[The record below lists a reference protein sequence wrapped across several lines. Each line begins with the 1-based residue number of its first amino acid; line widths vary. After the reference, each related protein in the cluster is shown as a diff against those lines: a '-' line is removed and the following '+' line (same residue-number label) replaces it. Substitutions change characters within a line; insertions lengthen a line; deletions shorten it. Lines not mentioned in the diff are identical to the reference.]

1 MARINLLPWRAM
13 MREQRYRRFLMVLL
27 ALAVLVVA
35 GLFALDQFIDRAVER
50 QLTRNDLI
58 RSATVQLD
66 GRAEQIDQLK
76 VRREQLLE
84 RMQTIETLQ
93 GSRSDNGIIL
103 EQLARSLPQGV
114 YFTDVKMSDSIIVI
128 TGTAQSPSLVAELMR
143 NLDASHWLEAPV
155 LIDVKAEA
163 APAGGQE
170 RWFQMTVGQTHQP
183 VHAGGQL

>member
-1 MARINLLPWRAM
+1 MARINLLPWRALL
-13 MREQRYRRFLMVLL
+13 REKRSRVFLIVLL
-27 ALAVLVVA
+27 ALAVAAAGGLLVI
-35 GLFALDQFIDRAVER
+35 DRFIDRAVER
-50 QLTRNDLI
+50 QLARNDLI

-66 GRAEQIDQLK
+66 GRARQIDQLK

-163 APAGGQE
+163 APAGAQE
-170 RWFQMTVGQTHQP
+170 RWFQMTVGQTHHP
-183 VHAGGQL
+183 VRAGGQL

>member
-13 MREQRYRRFLMVLL
+13 LREQRYRRFVMVLL
-27 ALAVLVVA
+27 ALTVLVVA

-50 QLTRNDLI
+50 QLVRNDLI

-114 YFTDVKMSDSIIVI
+114 YFTDVKMTEGNIVI
-128 TGTAQSPSLVAELMR
+128 TGVAQSNNLVAQLMR
-143 NLDASHWLEAPV
+143 NLDASHWLETPE
-155 LIDVKAEA
+155 LIDVKAGPAHDGEHVRQFQLTVREA
-163 APAGGQE
+163 RHTPAGGQ
-170 RWFQMTVGQTHQP
+170 
-183 VHAGGQL
+183 L